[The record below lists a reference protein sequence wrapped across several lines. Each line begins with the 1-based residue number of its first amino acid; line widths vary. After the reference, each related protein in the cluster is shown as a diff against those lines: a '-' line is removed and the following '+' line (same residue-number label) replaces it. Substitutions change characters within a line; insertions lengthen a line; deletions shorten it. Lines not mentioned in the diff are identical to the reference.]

1 MEKVKFKQKRTTIT
15 ATRKGLT
22 VNGPISLLPL
32 GGGPLT
38 KALKNEVVEGEV
50 ESVDGVLEAWVEED
64 AFRQCVGAEEDDAGV
79 RSLAEGGLLQEP
91 WRRKSELESSFSDF
105 FLEEEEAKDERV
117 WREGGEQR
125 YRLIIKKERDT

>member
-22 VNGPISLLPL
+22 VNGPTSLLPL
-32 GGGPLT
+32 NGDPLT

-50 ESVDGVLEAWVEED
+50 ESVNGVLEAWVEED

-91 WRRKSELESSFSDF
+91 WRRKN
-105 FLEEEEAKDERV
+105 
-117 WREGGEQR
+117 
-125 YRLIIKKERDT
+125 